1 MSTVAA
7 GQLAKGGR
15 QHPPRRQHP
24 QWRQFLAS
32 LVPGTSVL
40 ALLGGAVIWEI
51 VGRALAFR
59 FFPPLSDV
67 LVRLWEMLG
76 AGLILDSLGASLTN
90 LGIGFA
96 ISVVFGVA
104 IGLLMGVY
112 PRVDAAL
119 DIYVNALLTAP
130 SLVFAPI
137 FFSIFGLGRESIIAV
152 IVMYAIFLI
161 IINTAAAVRSV
172 PRSLIEMGRSYDA
185 SDWQLFWK
193 IILPAATPLTMAAIR
208 VGGGAAVKGMV
219 NGEMF
224 IAVVGLGAVVT
235 DAGRRFDATSI
246 LAVLLVMIV
255 VAFALIKAIQI
266 VDARLTSWLPET
278 SRSA

>member
-1 MSTVAA
+1 MSTIAA
-7 GQLAKGGR
+7 ERMTKRRRPRRRRLQMLMPDVSVIALLVGAFLWEVGGQL
-15 QHPPRRQHP
+15 
-24 QWRQFLAS
+24 LD
-32 LVPGTSVL
+32 
-40 ALLGGAVIWEI
+40 
-51 VGRALAFR
+51 FR

-67 LVRLWEMLG
+67 VVRLWEMVSG
-76 AGLILDSLGASLTN
+76 GLILDSLTVSLSN
-90 LGIGFA
+90 LAIGFA
-96 ISVVFGVA
+96 ISVIFGVA

-112 PRVDAAL
+112 PRVEAAL

-152 IVMYAIFLI
+152 IIMYAIFLI

-172 PRSLIEMGRSYDA
+172 PISLIEMGRSYNA
-185 SDWQLFWK
+185 SNWQLFWK
-193 IILPAATPLTMAAIR
+193 VILPAATPLTMAAVR

-235 DAGRRFDATSI
+235 DAGRRFAATSI
-246 LAVLLVMIV
+246 LAGLIVMII
-255 VAFALIKAIQI
+255 VAFAVIKAIQL
-266 VDARLTSWLPET
+266 VDSRLTSWLPST
-278 SRSA
+278 SRSG

>member
-7 GQLAKGGR
+7 PRRLAKS
-15 QHPPRRQHP
+15 RRPHRNP
-24 QWRQFLAS
+24 LAA
-32 LVPGTSVL
+32 LVPGTSAL
-40 ALLGGAVIWEI
+40 ALLGGAILWELG
-51 VGRALAFR
+51 GRLLAFR

-67 LVRLWEMLG
+67 LVRLWEMLQEG
-76 AGLILDSLGASLTN
+76 VIIESLGASLSN
-90 LGIGFA
+90 LAIGFV
-96 ISVVFGVA
+96 ISVVVGVA
-104 IGLLMGVY
+104 VGLLMGVY

-119 DIYVNALLTAP
+119 DVYVNALLTAP

-152 IVMYAIFLI
+152 IVMYALFLI

-172 PRSLIEMGRSYDA
+172 PRPLIEMGRSYSA

-246 LAVLLVMIV
+246 LAVLIVMIV
-255 VAFALIKAIQI
+255 IAFALIKAIQI
-266 VDARLTSWLPET
+266 IDQRLTSWLPET

>member
-1 MSTVAA
+1 MSTIAA
-7 GQLAKGGR
+7 QRMAKGR
-15 QHPPRRQHP
+15 HPRR
-24 QWRQFLAS
+24 RRF
-32 LVPGTSVL
+32 SVL
-40 ALLGGAVIWEI
+40 MPDVSVIALVVGAVLWEI
-51 VGRALAFR
+51 GGQVLAFR

-67 LVRLWEMLG
+67 LVRLWEMIAG
-76 AGLILDSLGASLTN
+76 GLILDSL
-90 LGIGFA
+90 A
-96 ISVVFGVA
+96 ISLSNLAVGFTISVIFGVG

-112 PRVDAAL
+112 PRVEAAL

-152 IVMYAIFLI
+152 IIMYAIFLI

-172 PRSLIEMGRSYDA
+172 PIPLIEMGRSYNA

-193 IILPAATPLTMAAIR
+193 VILPAATPLTMAAVR

-246 LAVLLVMIV
+246 LAVLIVMIV
-255 VAFALIKAIQI
+255 VAFALIKAIQV
-266 VDARLTSWLPET
+266 VDTRLTSWLPST
-278 SRSA
+278 SRSG